1 MFIDKKH
8 SIKNRPKV
16 ILVGN
21 GIPRLVQSV
30 GWDKLINDMAEEK
43 LSLPDETPYSL
54 QATLKL
60 AMNDKDR
67 HLKYYDRLKP
77 CNYKYKNN
85 EVMHELLKC
94 NADAFLTTNYTYD
107 LEHELDNDYANY
119 SDNKKRK
126 YAITLGKTENS
137 RVDAKYL
144 INTYNKIENQE
155 LGCKE
160 IWHIHGEHRR
170 KSSMILTHDE
180 YIKLIAK
187 EVDYLHK
194 KSNYYEENKNDIKI
208 SSWIDYLILGE
219 LYVIG
224 YGLHFSEFDMW
235 WIINRRL
242 RENVNKNN
250 MPKIYFY
257 EYYSVQDK
265 DDYPPQCE
273 ALKKIGAEV
282 ITYRQLANKSG
293 IKLNKKLSG
302 EDYNQFYDLAIKD
315 IQKRTKK

>member
-1 MFIDKKH
+1 MFTGKKY
-8 SIKNRPKV
+8 SIENRPKV

-21 GIPRLVQSV
+21 GIPRLIHRE
-30 GWDKLINDMAEEK
+30 GWLELINNMAENDYK
-43 LSLPDETPYSL
+43 LPKETPYSL

-60 AMNDKDR
+60 DMNDKNR
-67 HLKYYDRLKP
+67 HSNYHKALKP
-77 CNYKYKNN
+77 TEYSYEKNH
-85 EVMHELLKC
+85 VMHELLKC
-94 NADAFLTTNYTYD
+94 NADVFLTTNYTYD
-107 LEHELDNDYANY
+107 IEYELDNDYINY

-126 YAITLGKTENS
+126 SSVILGKTENN
-137 RVDAKYL
+137 RVDTKYL
-144 INTYNKIENQE
+144 LRTYNKIENQE
-155 LGCKE
+155 LGHKE

-187 EVDYLHK
+187 EVEYLNK
-194 KSNYYEENKNDIKI
+194 KSNYYEENQNDIRI

-219 LYVIG
+219 LYIIG
-224 YGLHFSEFDMW
+224 YGLDFSEFDMW

-265 DDYPPQCE
+265 DDYPPQCK

-282 ITYRQLANKSG
+282 ISYRQLANKSG

-302 EDYNQFYDLAIKD
+302 EDYNQFYDVAIKD
-315 IQKRTKK
+315 IQKRMKK